1 MTFKPPE
8 GIDKKYLTINNI
20 RNPLFDRNPNKVDAN
35 IKPQPEGLIRLN
47 SDLGKQ
53 EIQSHLYNFIVNE
66 KVQPSQTGS
75 KFTFET
81 QELYN
86 QANHLCQQIPHWKT
100 DAENPINQYIPES
113 KRPFQNKTEMGSTV
127 KSEYSNRASKLMSLS

>member
-1 MTFKPPE
+1 MAASLKRGEMTFKPPE

-47 SDLGKQ
+47 SDLEKQ

-66 KVQPSQTGS
+66 KVQPS
-75 KFTFET
+75 
-81 QELYN
+81 
-86 QANHLCQQIPHWKT
+86 
-100 DAENPINQYIPES
+100 
-113 KRPFQNKTEMGSTV
+113 
-127 KSEYSNRASKLMSLS
+127 